1 MVALPLWE
9 EGGVVSLQNS
19 SWDNPRLSHGVL
31 MEHMS
36 NSGTASRAGV
46 HCRCSSS
53 DLINR
58 AHGFL
63 LSGSSI
69 GLMHINKLHLSSIS
83 EEALTVIPKCRICLE
98 ASLHFASPSCTGFSF
113 CFTWAEGSCRLCNW
127 FPVFSSW
134 RQTLHKEEHFQH
146 SLKLSGSG

>member
-1 MVALPLWE
+1 M
-9 EGGVVSLQNS
+9 SLQNS
-19 SWDNPRLSHGVL
+19 FWDNPRLSHGVL

-53 DLINR
+53 DLVNR
-58 AHGFL
+58 IHGFL

-83 EEALTVIPKCRICLE
+83 EEALTVIPNVG
-98 ASLHFASPSCTGFSF
+98 FAWRQVCTLLLPVALGFHSALLGQRGAVVFVTGFLSSVL
-113 CFTWAEGSCRLCNW
+113 GGKLYIKRSI
-127 FPVFSSW
+127 FSI
-134 RQTLHKEEHFQH
+134 L
-146 SLKLSGSG
+146 